1 MPVTQQEVMD
11 FFKKYLLGW
20 MCTDIE
26 KCIIAAANL
35 GVAALLMTY
44 TENIGSIIAGH
55 LGLSGHSHADF
66 NNFLEYFEFHGD
78 PKYYKEFRMKYR
90 ETKSSSTREADIYEA
105 FRCGLVHEYAPKFLC
120 SVANDPIATPINPG
134 APGVSVITI
143 TPQLVNYS
151 GYIPPQPG
159 KPQLLF
165 YTNAYY
171 RDFKNALN
179 KVFDIISNQRDP
191 NLIRNCQSSLERI
204 FERELV

>member
-1 MPVTQQEVMD
+1 MPVIQKEVED
-11 FFKKYLLGW
+11 FFQKYLLGW

-26 KCIIAAANL
+26 KCITATANL

-55 LGLSGHSHADF
+55 LGLSGHSRADF
-66 NNFLEYFEFHGD
+66 NNFLEYFEFNGD
-78 PKYYKEFRMKYR
+78 PKYYKDFRIKYR
-90 ETKSSSTREADIYEA
+90 ETKSSSTRETDIYEA

-120 SVANDPIATPINPG
+120 SVANNPIATPIPPG
-134 APGVSVITI
+134 APGVSITA
-143 TPQLVNYS
+143 TFSPMGYS

-171 RDFKNALN
+171 RDFKNALD
-179 KVFDIISNQRDP
+179 KVYKIISNKTDP
-191 NLIRNCQSSLERI
+191 NLIQNCQTSLERI
-204 FERELV
+204 FERELVS